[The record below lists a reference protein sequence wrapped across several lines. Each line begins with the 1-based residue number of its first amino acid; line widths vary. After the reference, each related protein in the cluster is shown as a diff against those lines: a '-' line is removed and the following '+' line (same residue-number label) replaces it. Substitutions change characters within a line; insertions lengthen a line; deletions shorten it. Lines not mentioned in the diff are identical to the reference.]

1 MVGGGLQGVSKGS
14 NLIVWLIKLTDI
26 NEWKNLTIEFG
37 HLSSIVNSI
46 SIIVLLKLT
55 IWLLNFWEQSR
66 PRVLESLDYLP
77 VSEFGGKGYDMAFEM

>member
-26 NEWKNLTIEFG
+26 NEWKNLKIKFG

-55 IWLLNFWEQSR
+55 IWLLKKFYVWNKTWKS
-66 PRVLESLDYLP
+66 
-77 VSEFGGKGYDMAFEM
+77 FGFTNV